1 MQKVYA
7 AIISNPVDVTAELGE
22 AVSFTVDAIGDGL
35 TYRWQYKTPDS
46 NYWENSPASGSKT
59 ATLSLTAT
67 AYRNN
72 YQYRCVVTDQYG
84 NEVCTA
90 VATLTVIG

>member
-1 MQKVYA
+1 M
-7 AIISNPVDVTAELGE
+7 NVTAELGA

-35 TYRWQYKTPDS
+35 SYRWQYKAPGS
-46 NYWENSPASGSKT
+46 NWADSPASGSKT

-72 YQYRCVVTDQYG
+72 YQYRCIVTDQYG
-84 NEVCTA
+84 NEAYTVT
-90 VATLTVIG
+90 VTLKVVG